1 LTAFGY
7 SKDLT
12 IKYKLNFM
20 PESEK
25 KKVNLPPTV
34 TVKKF
39 SELLGLPLNT
49 VITEL
54 MKNGIL
60 ATINEQIDFETAS
73 IIAQDLGYEVF
84 EEIIEAGSA
93 MTLEKL
99 LEILKK
105 EKESGEHLQPRPPV
119 VTILGHVD
127 HGKTTLLDTIR
138 KTNIVAKEAGG
149 ITQHIRA
156 YQVKKKGR
164 LITFVDTPGHE
175 AFSAMRERGVS
186 IADIAVLVV
195 AADDGVRPQ
204 TKEVIEYLLTK
215 KIPAI
220 VAINKI
226 DKPEANL
233 QKVKKDLADNGMLLE
248 DWGGQILCS
257 EISARQNIG
266 IDNLLENILLVAEVE
281 DFKAVGKKPA
291 MGVVLESHLDPHKG
305 PVAIVLIKTGTLKE
319 GQDIIIGSAY
329 GRVRKIEDFTGKKLL
344 EAGPSAPVTVIGL
357 NIAPNTNDI
366 LQTVIGKSSAKSKLE
381 ELRGLSKTQ
390 TGKMG
395 DFTAQKIMKAI
406 VDENVKKLNIILKA
420 DVQGSLEAVEQILS
434 EIKSDEV
441 AINYIATGVGSTT
454 ESEVRLAQVSGA
466 IIYGFNVET
475 TPVAS
480 RLAEFSKVEIKN
492 YKIIYELVADIK
504 NILIAMLPPETERTD
519 LGKMKVLAIFK
530 NGKKDM
536 IVGGKVTVGKI
547 VNGSLIEIM
556 RGENIIGKGKLF
568 NLQQNKVNVDE
579 VKSDNECGITFE
591 GETKI
596 KEGDILISYKEE
608 VKKKSL

>member
-1 LTAFGY
+1 VPE
-7 SKDLT
+7 
-12 IKYKLNFM
+12 IK
-20 PESEK
+20 K
-25 KKVNLPPTV
+25 KKVNLPPTI

-39 SELLGLPLNT
+39 SELLGLSLNA

-73 IIAQDLGYEVF
+73 IIAQDLGYEVS
-84 EEIIEAGSA
+84 EEVIEAGTA

-138 KTNIVAKEAGG
+138 KTNVVAKEAGG

-156 YQVKKKGR
+156 YQVKKKGQ

-204 TKEVIEYLLTK
+204 TKEVIEYLLAK
-215 KIPAI
+215 KIPTI

-226 DKPEANL
+226 DKPEANI
-233 QKVKKDLADNGMLLE
+233 QRVKKDLADNGILLE
-248 DWGGQILCS
+248 DWGGQVLCS
-257 EISARQNIG
+257 EVSAKQNLG
-266 IDNLLENILLVAEVE
+266 IDGLLENILLVSEVE
-281 DFKAVGKKPA
+281 DFKAAGKNPA
-291 MGVVLESHLDPHKG
+291 LGVVLEAHLDPHKG
-305 PVAIVLIKTGTLKE
+305 PVAIVLVKTGTLKE
-319 GQDIIIGSAY
+319 GQDIIVGSAH
-329 GRVRKIEDFTGKKLL
+329 GRVRRIEDFTGKKLL
-344 EAGPSAPVTVIGL
+344 EAGPSSPIAVIGL

-366 LQTVIGKSSAKSKLE
+366 LQAVTGKSAKSKLD

-390 TGKMG
+390 AGKMG
-395 DFTAQKIMKAI
+395 DFTAQKLMKTIA
-406 VDENVKKLNIILKA
+406 DEKIKKLNIILKA

-434 EIKSDEV
+434 EIKSEEV
-441 AINYIATGVGSTT
+441 AVSYIATGVGNTT
-454 ESEVRLAQVSGA
+454 ESEVRLAQASGA

-480 RLAEFSKVEIKN
+480 RLAESSKVEIKN
-492 YKIIYELVADIK
+492 YKIIYELVTDIK
-504 NILIAMLPPETERTD
+504 NKLIAMLPPEIERTD

-530 NGKKDM
+530 TGKKDM
-536 IVGGKVTVGKI
+536 IVGGKVTSGKI
-547 VNGSLIEIM
+547 TSSSLIEVM
-556 RGENIIGKGKLF
+556 RGDSVIGKGKLF

-579 VKSDNECGITFE
+579 VASGNECGITFE

-596 KEGDILISYKEE
+596 KEGDILFSYKEE
-608 VKKKSL
+608 VKKKTL